1 MIQPDTVRR
10 HMTPSPVTIGRE
22 QSLTVAHR
30 LMREHHIRHLPVLA
44 RGRLV
49 GLVSQRDLH
58 FIETLRDVDRDLVA
72 VEDAMSEPV
81 YKVAPGARLATVVKE
96 MADRRIGSAIVV
108 DRGKVVGV
116 FTAVD
121 GLRVLADLLAR
132 VPRAAQPARRAG

>member
-1 MIQPDTVRR
+1 
-10 HMTPSPVTIGRE
+10 MTPSPVTIGRE